1 MSVELAKLGYS
12 QVQSNIFCHTKYFLV
27 RHPGVLR
34 VGRLPGLL
42 PPDDV
47 CGDLGG
53 VRPVRVLLPPPG
65 PLGHQVRRDQISVL
79 AQTSARY

>member
-1 MSVELAKLGYS
+1 MSVELAKLGYG
-12 QVQSNIFCHTKYFLV
+12 QVRSDIFYRSKYFLL

-42 PPDDV
+42 PLDDLR
-47 CGDLGG
+47 GHLGC

-65 PLGHQVRRDQISVL
+65 PLGHQVRQDQGSVC
-79 AQTSARY
+79 